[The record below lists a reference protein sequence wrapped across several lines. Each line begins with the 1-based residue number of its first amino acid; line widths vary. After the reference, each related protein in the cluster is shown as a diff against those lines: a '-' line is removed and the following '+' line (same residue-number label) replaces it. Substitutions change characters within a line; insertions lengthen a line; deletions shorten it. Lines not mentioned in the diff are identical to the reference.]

1 MKTIDSLKTDAE
13 FKRVYDVHDSLS
25 DARLVLYKAPGTGK
39 LGIVCSKKIGNS
51 VVRHRFARLVRE
63 AYRLHK
69 QELEKDWDIIVIAR
83 EGAKGQGFTE
93 IERSFLDLLGRHSV
107 YATQKEPK

>member
-1 MKTIDSLKTDAE
+1 MRNIDSLRKNEE
-13 FKRVYDVHDSLS
+13 FQKIF
-25 DARLVLYKAPGTGK
+25 RLRHSVADQNLIIYEGDGSGR

-63 AYRLHK
+63 AYRLNKKHLK
-69 QELEKDWDIIVIAR
+69 ENKDIIVLAR

-93 IERSFLDLLGRHSV
+93 IERSYLTLLKRLSI
-107 YATQKEPK
+107 YQEMEN

>member
-1 MKTIDSLKTDAE
+1 MRHIDSLKKDAE
-13 FKRVYDVHDSLS
+13 FQQIYRIHQSLA
-25 DARLVLYKAPGTGK
+25 DRNLVIYKAPGSGR

-63 AYRLHK
+63 AYRLH
-69 QELEKDWDIIVIAR
+69 QSEIRKDQDIIIIAR

-93 IERSFLDLLGRHSV
+93 IERSFLLLLKRHSIV
-107 YATQKEPK
+107 EPKEESK